1 MKQFNE
7 ASFLS
12 ERIKQN
18 MKIIGV
24 IPSRYG
30 SSRLAGKPLVDL
42 CGQTMIER
50 VYRCSKRSK
59 LLESVIVAT
68 DDERIYNEIK
78 RFGGDVEMTSPNH
91 QTGTDRIVEVAQKRG
106 FADEDVV
113 VNIQGDQ
120 PLIDA
125 KTIDNLI
132 RPLAEDKSLV
142 MSTMSYRITDPA
154 DINNPACVKVIT
166 DCNGMAIYFSRLAIP
181 YVRDPQGVDLLQ
193 VPYYKHLGL
202 YAYRKKF
209 LVQYSSL
216 KPSHLEKYE
225 KLEQLRALENGYG
238 IKVVESQ
245 FDSAEINEPEDVEKL
260 RALIRGMK

>member
-1 MKQFNE
+1 
-7 ASFLS
+7 
-12 ERIKQN
+12 

-181 YVRDPQGVDLLQ
+181 YVR
-193 VPYYKHLGL
+193 
-202 YAYRKKF
+202 
-209 LVQYSSL
+209 
-216 KPSHLEKYE
+216 
-225 KLEQLRALENGYG
+225 
-238 IKVVESQ
+238 
-245 FDSAEINEPEDVEKL
+245 
-260 RALIRGMK
+260 

>member
-1 MKQFNE
+1 
-7 ASFLS
+7 
-12 ERIKQN
+12 

-42 CGQTMIER
+42 CGKTMIER
-50 VYRCSKRSK
+50 VYKCCQQSK
-59 LLESVIVAT
+59 LLESIIVAT
-68 DDERIYNEIK
+68 DDERIYNEVK

-91 QTGTDRIVEVAQKRG
+91 QSGTDRIAEVAQKRG
-106 FADEDVV
+106 FRDEDVV

-120 PLIDA
+120 PLIEA
-125 KTIDNLI
+125 KTIDNLV
-132 RPLAEDKSLV
+132 RPLVEDSSLM
-142 MSTMSYRITDPA
+142 MSTMSYQITDLQ
-154 DINNPACVKVIT
+154 DIQNPGCVKVIT
-166 DCNGMAIYFSRLAIP
+166 DCNGMALYFSRLAIP
-181 YVRDPQGVDLLQ
+181 YVRDPQEVDLVK

-216 KPSHLEKYE
+216 KPSYLEQYE
-225 KLEQLRALENGYG
+225 KLEQLRALENGYR
-238 IKVVESQ
+238 IKVVETQ

-260 RALIRGMK
+260 RKLIREMK